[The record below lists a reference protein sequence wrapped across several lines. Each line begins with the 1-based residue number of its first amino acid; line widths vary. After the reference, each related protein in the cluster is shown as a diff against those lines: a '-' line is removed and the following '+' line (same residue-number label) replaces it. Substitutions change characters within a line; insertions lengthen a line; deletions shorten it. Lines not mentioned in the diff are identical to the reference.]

1 MAKWLLKYNYPQ
13 IVFGKEI
20 TSYLLN
26 TGKSCKTIIDCPCG
40 NGETAW
46 HLSRIGGKVIAA
58 DISED
63 SIKNALQ
70 NFDSKNISYSVQNIN
85 AILGSET
92 GFNVFCLVNSLFL
105 LSDYDAILKNL
116 YHKITLNKAVAVIII
131 PNTEGNNFKWFQS
144 QNTNE
149 NKLVLK
155 ESEIESFF
163 NGYGFKTELIKPI
176 CYTHHYNRKD
186 VKLFSVFWS
195 LYLSFLNNI
204 QTIFKIGKANYFL
217 IALTPK
223 ST

>member
-105 LSDYDAILKNL
+105 LILLLVSYRNPYNSIKKHISVS
-116 YHKITLNKAVAVIII
+116 YP
-131 PNTEGNNFKWFQS
+131 PN
-144 QNTNE
+144 
-149 NKLVLK
+149 V
-155 ESEIESFF
+155 
-163 NGYGFKTELIKPI
+163 
-176 CYTHHYNRKD
+176 
-186 VKLFSVFWS
+186 V
-195 LYLSFLNNI
+195 
-204 QTIFKIGKANYFL
+204 
-217 IALTPK
+217 
-223 ST
+223 